1 MISKELLSEV
11 LPFGDI
17 DSLISYGLSSDG
29 DILLQYEDIDEIVNI
44 YELAHKCKEWAFSYK
59 FDFEIIRI
67 KNVKNYGKIFVRVH
81 TIHTNQC
88 NGKEFYPF
96 DREPE
101 AIFKACQWILD
112 NKENK

>member
-1 MISKELLSEV
+1 MISKELLNEV
-11 LPFGDI
+11 LGYET
-17 DSLISYGLSSDG
+17 SYIKMVGTKLCFSCHIKGGSN
-29 DILLQYEDIDEIVNI
+29 INI

-67 KNVKNYGKIFVRVH
+67 KNVKNYGKIFIRIH

>member
-1 MISKELLSEV
+1 MISKELLNEV
-11 LPFGDI
+11 LGYKA
-17 DSLISYGLSSDG
+17 SY
-29 DILLQYEDIDEIVNI
+29 IQIVGTKLCFSCHIKGGSNINI